1 MAGGQQQGSQAGQPV
16 RVPADTT
23 GDDERFADLERARS
37 VMEKA
42 GYQRVKQGA
51 VNCVGYDRI
60 ETWLKRGS
68 QVYLAYNVATGDWGF
83 LQEVVARDDG
93 GPIAL
98 AEHLKQ
104 TAG

>member
-1 MAGGQQQGSQAGQPV
+1 MAGGQQQGAGAGQPV
-16 RVPADTT
+16 RVPAETT
-23 GDDERFADLERARS
+23 EDDERFADLERARS

-68 QVYLAYNVATGDWGF
+68 QVYLAHNSATGDWGF
-83 LQEVVARDDG
+83 LQEMFARDDG

-98 AEHLKQ
+98 GDHLKQ
-104 TAG
+104 MAG